1 MSTQFALDLRLARRK
16 SGLTQS
22 DVALLIGTQQSA
34 IVELE
39 KGRQRPTVEQVCM
52 LSLVFSRS
60 FESLFAD
67 GLEEGR
73 VRLRANMPALPA
85 NRTLTAET
93 FNREASLKRL
103 ERQLAGNGANI

>member
-22 DVALLIGTQQSA
+22 DVALLIGTQQSTIGA
-34 IVELE
+34 LE
-39 KGRQRPTVEQVCM
+39 KGDQRPTVEQVCM
-52 LSLVFSRS
+52 LSLVFGRS

-67 GLEEGR
+67 VLEEGR
-73 VRLRANMPALPA
+73 TRLRANLPELPA
-85 NRTLTAET
+85 SRQRTAET

-103 ERQLAGNGANI
+103 ERQLASEAHDV